1 MRIKKRNLNR
11 EENIEEKQDI
21 SVNFIR
27 QILQKVPLS
36 FFFTDNKVGGDNLGY
51 RYDMGNYSPQQQAI
65 VRQRDE
71 EEKRR
76 REEAE
81 RQKVKCE
88 RSPRN
93 GDYEG
98 VYFTKNGEYLLE
110 LRVSGT
116 ALVNAPCNLKDIDIK
131 EWLCKTGRL
140 YLDKV
145 KKFEIV
151 TILSHDVENQKI
163 ITEWESL
170 RRENLPEQFD
180 S

>member
-1 MRIKKRNLNR
+1 M
-11 EENIEEKQDI
+11 
-21 SVNFIR
+21 
-27 QILQKVPLS
+27 
-36 FFFTDNKVGGDNLGY
+36 GY
-51 RYDMGNYSPQQQAI
+51 RFDMRNYSPQQQAI
-65 VRQRDE
+65 VRKRDE
-71 EEKRR
+71 AEKRR

-88 RSPRN
+88 ISPRN

-116 ALVNAPCNLKDIDIK
+116 ALVNDPCNLKDIDIK

-145 KKFEIV
+145 KEFEIV
-151 TILSHDVENQKI
+151 TILSHDIEDQKI
-163 ITEWESL
+163 ITQWESL
-170 RRENLPEQFD
+170 RREDLPEQFD